1 MLVECLI
8 SRFITIRQY
17 DFQIAVEEIRKHIV
31 IKSERKEEENVA
43 EYCEN
48 PFEVKKRDV
57 YNTVR
62 FESMQSK
69 LFISRLQQAII
80 ENELPCITIDDN
92 DLLY

>member
-1 MLVECLI
+1 M
-8 SRFITIRQY
+8 SRYITIRQH

-31 IKSERKEEENVA
+31 IKSEKKEEENVA

-69 LFISRLQQAII
+69 LFINRLQQAVI

>member
-1 MLVECLI
+1 M
-8 SRFITIRQY
+8 SRYITIRQH

-62 FESMQSK
+62 IKSMQSK
-69 LFISRLQQAII
+69 LFISQLQQAVI

>member
-1 MLVECLI
+1 M
-8 SRFITIRQY
+8 SRYITIRQH
-17 DFQIAVEEIRKHIV
+17 DFQIAVEEIQKHIV

-48 PFEVKKRDV
+48 PFELKKRDV

-69 LFISRLQQAII
+69 LFISRLQQAVI

>member
-1 MLVECLI
+1 M
-8 SRFITIRQY
+8 SRYITIRQH

-31 IKSERKEEENVA
+31 IKSEKKEEENVA

-69 LFISRLQQAII
+69 LLRLTNKIPFLSLSNSII
-80 ENELPCITIDDN
+80 TKIL
-92 DLLY
+92 

>member
-1 MLVECLI
+1 M
-8 SRFITIRQY
+8 SRYITIRQH

-31 IKSERKEEENVA
+31 IKSEKKEEENVA

-48 PFEVKKRDV
+48 PFELKKRDV

-69 LFISRLQQAII
+69 LFISRLQQAVI